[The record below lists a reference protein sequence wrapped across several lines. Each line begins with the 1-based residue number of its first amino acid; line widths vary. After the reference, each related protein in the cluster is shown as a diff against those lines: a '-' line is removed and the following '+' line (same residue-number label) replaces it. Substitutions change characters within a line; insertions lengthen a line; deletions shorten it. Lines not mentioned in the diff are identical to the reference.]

1 VSIVGYFNLDGT
13 TYRSD
18 KVFPGA
24 DRTIHILQRTGKKN
38 RASFR
43 LTAFL
48 RKAYAQKFWASG
60 SPARE
65 EEAITSSWMLT
76 RELTREVPG
85 IKVFA
90 ISEDHL
96 SEAPFGLDTQGEQ
109 KSLDVYVEVI
119 GPDKRLIEATP
130 LLVDWARALRL
141 LMHPWNFRADSLP
154 TRYNPLEEEID
165 FFNYEVNGM
174 FTDPPG
180 PGCLATYACLSGKE
194 K

>member
-1 VSIVGYFNLDGT
+1 MSIVGYSNLDGT

-48 RKAYAQKFWASG
+48 RKSYAQKLWSSG

-85 IKVFA
+85 AKVFA

-109 KSLDVYVEVI
+109 KSLDVSVEGI

-130 LLVDWARALRL
+130 SLMDWAHALQANSLPARCKTQEEE
-141 LMHPWNFRADSLP
+141 MGRFFFAYRMDGIFTTPFRAYVCP
-154 TRYNPLEEEID
+154 
-165 FFNYEVNGM
+165 
-174 FTDPPG
+174 
-180 PGCLATYACLSGKE
+180 SGKE